1 MMHEEKQLL
10 KDLGTAAEETVERLW
25 EAEENLFGAAQ
36 KSTSAFPWIAG
47 LNNKLQTYAE
57 QHFSAALRF
66 ASELSQA
73 KEFDDFGRL
82 QIEFMQAEIKSL
94 GEQAVD
100 FTQEFFK
107 SAANATQASLDVQS
121 WSRDRPRNYV

>member
-1 MMHEEKQLL
+1 MNDREEQLL

-36 KSTSAFPWIAG
+36 KSTSPFPLITE

-66 ASELSQA
+66 ANEVSQA
-73 KEFDDFGRL
+73 KEFEDLSRL
-82 QIEFMQAEIKSL
+82 QIEFIQAEMKSL
-94 GEQAVD
+94 SEQAVD
-100 FTQEFFK
+100 FTEALFK
-107 SAANATQASLDVQS
+107 SAANATNPSLDTQS
-121 WSRDRPRNYV
+121 

>member
-1 MMHEEKQLL
+1 MNRGEEQQLL

-25 EAEENLFGAAQ
+25 EAEENLFSAAQ
-36 KSTSAFPWIAG
+36 KSASGFPWITG
-47 LNNKLQTYAE
+47 LNNKLQSYAE

-73 KEFDDFGRL
+73 KEFEDLSRL
-82 QIEFMQAEIKSL
+82 QIEFIQAEIKSL

-100 FTQEFFK
+100 FTEALLN
-107 SAANATQASLDVQS
+107 SASNASLEVQS
-121 WSRDRPRNYV
+121 

>member
-1 MMHEEKQLL
+1 MNDEEQLL

-25 EAEENLFGAAQ
+25 EAEENVFGAARQ
-36 KSTSAFPWIAG
+36 STSVFPWITG

-66 ASELSQA
+66 ANMLSQA
-73 KEFDDFGRL
+73 KAFEDLSRL
-82 QIEFMQAEIKSL
+82 QIEFIQAEIKSL

-100 FTQEFFK
+100 FTETLFNG
-107 SAANATQASLDVQS
+107 SECH
-121 WSRDRPRNYV
+121 